1 MTGKAEALAALAQ
14 HHSRIKEARKQL
26 ADLEEQTPALVA
38 ECRDTNPPG
47 TWDEIA
53 KVLHTTQPYAV
64 RKYRPLL
71 EETRTVRVKPK
82 TSEET
87 P

>member
-1 MTGKAEALAALAQ
+1 MTAKAEALAALAQ
-14 HHSRIKEARKQL
+14 HHARVEKVRKQL
-26 ADLEEQTPALVA
+26 ADLEQETVALVA
-38 ECRDTNPPG
+38 ACRDSNPPG
-47 TWDEIA
+47 TWGEIA

-71 EETRTVRVKPK
+71 EETRTVRVKP
-82 TSEET
+82 TSKEA